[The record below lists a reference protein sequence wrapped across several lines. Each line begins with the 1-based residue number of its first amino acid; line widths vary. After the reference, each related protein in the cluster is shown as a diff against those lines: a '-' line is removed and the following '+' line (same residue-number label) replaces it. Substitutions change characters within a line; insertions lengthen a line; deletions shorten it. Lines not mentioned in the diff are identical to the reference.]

1 MIPEPEFSRTLRR
14 SKKEVFSMP
23 LIIDPTKYDVI
34 LIDTKFRAPYTSC
47 TKMKLLSKTGNIK
60 LSGE

>member
-1 MIPEPEFSRTLRR
+1 
-14 SKKEVFSMP
+14 MP